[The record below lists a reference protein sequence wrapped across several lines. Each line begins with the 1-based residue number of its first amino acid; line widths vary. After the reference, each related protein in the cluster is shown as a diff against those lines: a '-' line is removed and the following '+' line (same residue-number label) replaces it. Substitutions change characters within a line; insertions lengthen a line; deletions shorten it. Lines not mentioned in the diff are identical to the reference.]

1 MFSYCGRP
9 VMCFDASGG
18 GKGGGSFARRIGV
31 GTKNS
36 FILKTRDD
44 RGRVRYR

>member
-18 GKGGGSFARRIGV
+18 NRGGMFRGEKSARVYAKAGMAHIY
-31 GTKNS
+31 K
-36 FILKTRDD
+36 
-44 RGRVRYR
+44 Y

>member
-1 MFSYCGRP
+1 MFSHRGRLLI
-9 VMCFDASGG
+9 CFDASGG
-18 GKGGGSFARRIGV
+18 GGGSFARRIGV

-36 FILKTRDD
+36 FILKTKDD